1 MPPKVD
7 RDEISLS
14 TFVQVYTI
22 RLEHIQTELDL
33 HRVEFQDYRKCA
45 NKDRADMIKNHQNEI
60 EKLRQESK
68 SDMKEKTAEN
78 RELAILLAKVQNQL
92 NLITILVLAATTA
105 VIGLVVKI
113 FAAGGTV
120 P

>member
-1 MPPKVD
+1 MAGKVD
-7 RDEISLS
+7 QDDISLS

-22 RLEHIQTELDL
+22 RLEHIQSELDL
-33 HRVEFQDYRKCA
+33 HRVEFQDYRKFA
-45 NKDRADMIKNHQNEI
+45 RDEVETMRRDFKN
-60 EKLRQESK
+60 
-68 SDMKEKTAEN
+68 DMKEKTQEN
-78 RELAILLAKVQNQL
+78 KDLAILLAKVHNQL

-113 FAAGGTV
+113 FAAGGT